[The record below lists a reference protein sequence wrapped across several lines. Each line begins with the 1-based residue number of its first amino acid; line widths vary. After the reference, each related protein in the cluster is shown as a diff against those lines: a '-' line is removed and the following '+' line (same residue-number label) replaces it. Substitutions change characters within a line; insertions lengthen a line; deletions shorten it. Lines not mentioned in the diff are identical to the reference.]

1 MALYASAAPVFNLY
15 RDTDGVFVC
24 EMTPG
29 MIQELQGLLDD
40 AIAAAHQKGQ
50 WVPAPCVALTR
61 RLENAARRLGGCDA
75 GPDRPT
81 PTPR

>member
-61 RLENAARRLGGCDA
+61 QLENAARCLGGNA
-75 GPDRPT
+75 A
-81 PTPR
+81 